1 MLNICLD
8 SLNRRDALDV
18 IEVLDNLNRVNIQA
32 IIDKYSIKDI
42 RVGDVM
48 SMAIEVIRNL
58 KKNKFNFEA
67 DARIEELYL
76 LLQPICEED
85 LEVILKGYE
94 EEDQFGI
101 EVSLDFFL
109 MDLQES
115 IENYWNNVQED

>member
-8 SLNRRDALDV
+8 SLNKRDALDV
-18 IEVLDNLNRVNIQA
+18 IEVLDNLNRVNTQA
-32 IIDKYSIKDI
+32 IIDKYRIGDI
-42 RVGDVM
+42 RVGDIM
-48 SMAIEVIRNL
+48 SIAREVIRNL
-58 KKNKFNFEA
+58 KNDRFQFEA

-85 LEVILKGYE
+85 LEVILEGYK
-94 EEDQFGI
+94 EEDKFGI

-115 IENYWNNVQED
+115 IEDYWNNVQED

>member
-8 SLNRRDALDV
+8 SLNKRDALDV
-18 IEVLDNLNRVNIQA
+18 IEVLDNLNRVNTQD
-32 IIDKYSIKDI
+32 IIDKYRIGDI
-42 RVGDVM
+42 RVGDIM
-48 SMAIEVIRNL
+48 SIAREVIRNL
-58 KKNKFNFEA
+58 KNDRFQFEA

-85 LEVILKGYE
+85 LEVILEGYE

-115 IENYWNNVQED
+115 IEDYWNNVQED

>member
-8 SLNRRDALDV
+8 SLNRRDALDI
-18 IEVLDNLNRVNIQA
+18 IEVLDNLNRENTQA
-32 IIDKYSIKDI
+32 IIDKYRIGDI
-42 RVGDVM
+42 RVNDIM
-48 SMAIEVIRNL
+48 SITREVINNL
-58 KKNKFNFEA
+58 KNNRFQFEA

-85 LEVILKGYE
+85 LEVILEGYE
-94 EEDQFGI
+94 EEDQFAI

-115 IENYWNNVQED
+115 IEDFWNNAIED

>member
-8 SLNRRDALDV
+8 SLNRRDALDI
-18 IEVLDNLNRVNIQA
+18 IEVLDNLNRENTQA
-32 IIDKYSIKDI
+32 IIDKYRIGDI
-42 RVGDVM
+42 RVNDIM
-48 SMAIEVIRNL
+48 SITREVINNL
-58 KKNKFNFEA
+58 KNNRFQFEA

-85 LEVILKGYE
+85 LGVILEGYE
-94 EEDQFGI
+94 EEDQFAI

-115 IENYWNNVQED
+115 IEDFWNNAIED

>member
-8 SLNRRDALDV
+8 SLNKRDALDV
-18 IEVLDNLNRVNIQA
+18 IEVLDNLNRENTQD
-32 IIDKYSIKDI
+32 IIDKYRISDI
-42 RVGDVM
+42 RVSDIMSITRDV
-48 SMAIEVIRNL
+48 IKNL
-58 KKNKFNFEA
+58 KNDRFQFEA

-115 IENYWNNVQED
+115 IENFWNNAIED

>member
-8 SLNRRDALDV
+8 SLNRRDALDI
-18 IEVLDNLNRVNIQA
+18 IEVLDNLNRENTQA
-32 IIDKYSIKDI
+32 IIDKYRIGDI
-42 RVGDVM
+42 RVNDIM
-48 SMAIEVIRNL
+48 SITREVINNL
-58 KKNKFNFEA
+58 KNNRFQFEA

-76 LLQPICEED
+76 LLQPMCEED
-85 LEVILKGYE
+85 LEVILEGYE

-115 IENYWNNVQED
+115 IEDFWNNAIED